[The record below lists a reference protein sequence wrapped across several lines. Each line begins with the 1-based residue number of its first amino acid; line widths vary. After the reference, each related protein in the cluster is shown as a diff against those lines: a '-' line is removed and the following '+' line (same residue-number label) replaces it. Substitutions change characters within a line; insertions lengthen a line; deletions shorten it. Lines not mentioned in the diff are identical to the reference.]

1 MRAWRPAPEPAVR
14 RARPPGV
21 FRAGRQIGQKVV
33 ASALTV
39 SPWGWRR
46 LPAWM
51 QGMDSMGARLFY
63 EEFSSV

>member
-1 MRAWRPAPEPAVR
+1 MR